1 MRVEIYSKP
10 DCPLC
15 EEAKQVV
22 RQVQSRIPF
31 QLIETN
37 IEEDPKLLEAFRY
50 EIPVI
55 FIDGRKAFK
64 HRVGEEALERR
75 LNRTLERKG

>member
-15 EEAKQVV
+15 EEAKQVI
-22 RQVQSRIPF
+22 RRVQSRIPF

-37 IEEDPKLLEAFRY
+37 IEEDPKLLEVFRY

-55 FIDGRKAFK
+55 FIDSRKAFK
-64 HRVGEEALERR
+64 HRVGEEELERR
-75 LNRTLERKG
+75 LNRTLEPKG